1 MLSCQRAGEHF
12 IHDHGQ
18 HMKLYGIPNCDTV
31 KKARKWLDA
40 NNINYNF
47 HDYRKDG
54 VDPSWLAERCDE
66 HGWESVLNRR
76 GTTWRQLP
84 EDVKADINADKAIK
98 LMQGN
103 PAMIKRPLL
112 GPLPAKPSNN
122 TYLLGFKAEQYQEEL
137 L

>member
-1 MLSCQRAGEHF
+1 
-12 IHDHGQ
+12 
-18 HMKLYGIPNCDTV
+18 MKLYGIPNCDTV
-31 KKARKWLDA
+31 KKARKWLEA
-40 NNINYNF
+40 NNINYHF

-54 VDPSWLAERCDE
+54 VDPKWLTERCDE

-84 EDVKADINADKAIK
+84 DDLKADIDANKAVK
-98 LMQGN
+98 LLQAN

-112 GPLPAKPSNN
+112 GPLSNGN
-122 TYLLGFKAEQYQEEL
+122 NRYLLGFKADLYQEEL